1 MIDALAMPA
10 PQPLSDL
17 SDDALDWQ
25 VLLHSGNASEADR
38 VRYQRWRQLSPAH
51 TEAAREAEALW
62 GDLGQTQAAAQLTAA
77 APRRRRWGSAL
88 AASVVLALVGYGGWQ
103 QAPALLADYRT
114 SVGQQQRITLADG
127 SQVLLNSGSALSV
140 DFSDGQRRLMLKAGE
155 ALFEPASDPR
165 PFVVEAGG
173 ESVQGSG
180 AVFSVR
186 RDGSHNRVVIAKG
199 EAQLGER
206 RLQATA
212 DAGALTAWQRGK
224 LIFNGKPLREVLAE
238 LERYQHGRIV
248 LSDQQLGAMQVS
260 GVFDL
265 NDPQGLLRTLEQR
278 YALKV
283 TYLPWL
289 AVVY

>member
-10 PQPLSDL
+10 PQPISDL

-25 VLLHSGNASEADR
+25 VLLHAGTASAADR
-38 VRYQRWRQLSPAH
+38 ARYQRWRQLSPAH
-51 TEAAREAEALW
+51 TAAAEEAEALW
-62 GDLGQTQAAAQLTAA
+62 GDLGQTQAAAELRLA
-77 APRRRRWGSAL
+77 APRRRRWGRAL
-88 AASVVLALVGYGGWQ
+88 AASLVLALAGYGGWQ
-103 QAPALLADYRT
+103 QAPALLADYHT
-114 SVGQQQRITLADG
+114 GIGQQQRIILADG

-140 DFSDGQRRLMLKAGE
+140 DFSAGQRRLMLKAGE

-165 PFVVEAGG
+165 PFVVEAAG
-173 ESVQGSG
+173 EEVQGDA

-186 RDGSHNRVVIAKG
+186 RDGSHNRVVIAEG
-199 EAQLGER
+199 EAQVGQR
-206 RLQATA
+206 RVQVTA
-212 DAGALTAWQRGK
+212 DAKALTAWQRGK

-248 LSDQQLGAMQVS
+248 LSDRQLGAMQVS

>member
-1 MIDALAMPA
+1 MIDALPMPA
-10 PQPLSDL
+10 PQPISDI

-25 VLLHSGNASEADR
+25 VLLHSGNATDADR
-38 VRYQRWRQLSPAH
+38 ERYLRWRTLSPGH
-51 TEAAREAEALW
+51 TQAALEAEALW
-62 GDLGQTQAAAQLTAA
+62 GDLGQTRAAAELTVP

-88 AASVVLALVGYGGWQ
+88 AASLVLALVGYGGWQ
-103 QAPALLADYRT
+103 QAPALLADYHT
-114 SVGQQQRITLADG
+114 AVGQQQRITLADG
-127 SQVLLNSGSALSV
+127 SHVLLNSASALSV
-140 DFSDGQRRLMLKAGE
+140 DFTDGQRRVMLKAGE

-165 PFVVEAGG
+165 PFVVDAGG
-173 ESVQGSG
+173 EPVQGSG

-186 RDGSHNRVVIAKG
+186 RDGSGSRVVIAQG
-199 EAQLGER
+199 EAQVGDR
-206 RLQATA
+206 VLQATP
-212 DAGALTAWQRGK
+212 DARALTAWQRGK

-265 NDPQGLLRTLEQR
+265 DDPQGLLRTLEQR

>member
-1 MIDALAMPA
+1 MPA
-10 PQPLSDL
+10 PQPISDI

-25 VLLHSGNASEADR
+25 VLLHSGNATDADR
-38 VRYQRWRQLSPAH
+38 ERYLRWRTLSPGH
-51 TEAAREAEALW
+51 TQAALEAEALW
-62 GDLGQTQAAAQLTAA
+62 GDLGQTRAAAELTVP

-88 AASVVLALVGYGGWQ
+88 AASLVLALVGYGGWQ
-103 QAPALLADYRT
+103 QAPALLADYHT
-114 SVGQQQRITLADG
+114 AVGQQQRITLADG
-127 SQVLLNSGSALSV
+127 SHVLLNSASALSV
-140 DFSDGQRRLMLKAGE
+140 DFTDGQRRVMLKAGE

-165 PFVVEAGG
+165 PFVVDAGG
-173 ESVQGSG
+173 EPVQGSG

-186 RDGSHNRVVIAKG
+186 RDGSGSRVVIAQG
-199 EAQLGER
+199 EAQVGDR
-206 RLQATA
+206 VLQATP
-212 DAGALTAWQRGK
+212 DARALTAWQRGK

-265 NDPQGLLRTLEQR
+265 DDPQGLLRTLEQR